1 MTENNHTPFSLYI
14 HIPFCASRCG
24 YCDFNTYT
32 AQELGNGVSQNS
44 FHELLICELERAS
57 LDLGAPV
64 VSTVF
69 VGGGTPT
76 LIGSDSL
83 TQIIRG
89 IEKYFPMT
97 DNVEITTEANP
108 DSVDA
113 QMLSELREGGFN
125 RISFGMQSVAPG
137 VLATL
142 QRTHTAGASEQAAK
156 LAREAGFDHVNLDL
170 IYGTPG
176 ESDSD
181 VRDSVNAC
189 INAGVDHV
197 SAYSLI
203 VEPGTQMARAVN
215 SGVLPPPDEDACA
228 DRYNIIDSMLQG
240 AGFDW
245 YEVSNWAKP
254 GGECTH
260 NQAYWTNANW
270 WGVGPGA
277 HSHVN
282 GRRWVNHKHPATY
295 SRALRSG
302 ENLQADSEELTPEQ
316 IHVETVM
323 LALRTKTGLP
333 ISELDV
339 GEVVRAE
346 EFALLGLIDSQQLG
360 LGVVRVTDSG
370 RLFADRVIRELL
382 G

>member
-1 MTENNHTPFSLYI
+1 M
-14 HIPFCASRCG
+14 
-24 YCDFNTYT
+24 
-32 AQELGNGVSQNS
+32 
-44 FHELLICELERAS
+44 ICELALAS
-57 LDLGAPV
+57 SELGAPT
-64 VSTVF
+64 VSSVF

-76 LIGSDSL
+76 LIGSHAL
-83 TQIIRG
+83 TQILAG
-89 IEKYFPMT
+89 VKEHFPMAE
-97 DNVEITTEANP
+97 DVEITTEANP

-113 QMLSELREGGFN
+113 RMLAELREGGFN

-142 QRTHTAGASEQAAK
+142 QRTHTAGASEEAAK
-156 LAREAGFDHVNLDL
+156 LARQAGFDHVNLDL

-176 ESDSD
+176 ETDSD

-189 INAGVDHV
+189 IDSGADHV

-203 VEPGTQMARAVN
+203 VEPGTPMSRAVK
-215 SGVLPPPDEDACA
+215 SGALPPPDEDECA

-240 AGFDW
+240 ADFNW

-254 GGECTH
+254 GGKCEH

-270 WGVGPGA
+270 WGIGPGA
-277 HSHVN
+277 HSHLN

-295 SRALRSG
+295 AQALSAG
-302 ENLQADSEELTPEQ
+302 ESVQAESEELTPEQ

-323 LALRTKTGLP
+323 LALRTRSGLDTDELN
-333 ISELDV
+333 SE
-339 GEVVRAE
+339 EVNRAKVL
-346 EFALLGLIDSQQLG
+346 AGQGLIHAQG
-360 LGVVRVTDSG
+360 LEQGVIQITDAG